1 MEKKPRLTG
10 IDLFRGIAIYAV
22 VILHSDEGIVVKP
35 PVWTAISQ
43 FSGFAVPFFLATA
56 FYLTTE
62 RIYVSDRPYNL
73 KARLIRLLIPYG
85 IWSIIYSLYKIL
97 KYTVKNDFDKL
108 FSIFQD
114 PVSIILFGDAAFHL
128 YFLPLLVSGTILLKL
143 TEGLIKR
150 RTASKYLFILC
161 ALSLII
167 YQYLLGDNDG
177 LTLNL
182 NLFLPGVIDQ
192 DFLDNNPAVK
202 IILIEL
208 YWAVRCLPYIFLAMI
223 LNHQNIKKKWLE
235 FTKKYVIVCCTG
247 FLVLNIYGGLIM
259 PGAIYEVIR
268 GYGALLVAIAIS
280 TKLKENA
287 IVNNLSACSF
297 GIYLLHLLVVEVL
310 QSLQNKLYGDK
321 EPISAIVLVAFSI
334 IIFLISWAL
343 VFYLNKQKS
352 IAKLLFGA

>member
-62 RIYVSDRPYNL
+62 RIYTSDRPYNL

-85 IWSIIYSLYKIL
+85 IWSIIYSIYKIL
-97 KYTVKNDFDKL
+97 KYTLKNDFDKL
-108 FSIFQD
+108 LSIFQD
-114 PVSIILFGDAAFHL
+114 PVAIVLFGGAAFHL
-128 YFLPLLVSGTILLKL
+128 YFIPLLVSGTILLKL

-167 YQYLLGDNDG
+167 YQYLLGDNDA

-182 NLFLPGVIDQ
+182 NLFLPGVIDRT
-192 DFLDNNPAVK
+192 FLDNNPAIK

-208 YWAVRCLPYIFLAMI
+208 YWAARCLPYVFLAMI
-223 LNHQNIKKKWLE
+223 LNHPNIKKKWLDSI
-235 FTKKYVIVCCTG
+235 KKHVLVCCAV
-247 FLVLNIYGGLIM
+247 FLVLNIYGGLVM
-259 PGAIYEVIR
+259 PAAVYEVIR

-280 TKLKENA
+280 TKLKENV
-287 IVNNLSACSF
+287 IVDNLSACSF
-297 GIYLLHLLVVEVL
+297 GIYLLHLLVVEVM
-310 QSLQNKLYGDK
+310 QSLQNKLYADK
-321 EPISAIVLVAFSI
+321 EPISALVLVAFSI
-334 IIFLISWAL
+334 ITFSISWAL
-343 VFYLNKQKS
+343 VFYLSKQKS